1 VWVAGI
7 LTLSGV
13 ASGAAVGLAAGA
25 GAELLGVGR
34 ASVVVA
40 AVLIGGGLLADLL
53 LVGAG
58 RPRPLSVQRQVPQTW
73 GRLLPA
79 PVAAF
84 LYGARLGI
92 GPATILTS
100 WLWWGA
106 ALAGATLGPVPSALG
121 GGAFGLVRGLT
132 TIAAAAVVQRSMA
145 AGMARLRRAEAAAA
159 KAGLGVVVV
168 ALLGVLLA

>member
-1 VWVAGI
+1 VWVASV

-13 ASGAAVGLAAGA
+13 GTGAVVGLVAGVA
-25 GAELLGVGR
+25 AELLGVAGT
-34 ASVVVA
+34 SVAVPVVL
-40 AVLIGGGLLADLL
+40 VGTSLLADLT
-53 LVGAG
+53 VARVG

-132 TIAAAAVVQRSMA
+132 TIAAATLVQRSMA
-145 AGMARLRRAEAAAA
+145 AGMARLRRREAMATTL
-159 KAGLGVVVV
+159 GLGVVVL